1 MNVNKYMDYIVTQKC
16 YENELFAE
24 KAKLEIELL
33 IARREINNIERNAS
47 KSEISRESTF
57 DFEKTGGTRQG
68 YLQKNEVAER
78 LNKSTRWVEIQCK
91 AGVIPY
97 IKIKRSV
104 LFDWD
109 EVVNSLSN
117 YSRGGVV
124 RRY

>member
-47 KSEISRESTF
+47 KSEISHEFTF
-57 DFEKTGGTRQG
+57 DFEKAGGTRQG

>member
-1 MNVNKYMDYIVTQKC
+1 MNVNKYMDYIVTQKS

-47 KSEISRESTF
+47 KSEISHESTF
-57 DFEKTGGTRQG
+57 DFEKAGGTRQG

>member
-47 KSEISRESTF
+47 KSEISHESTF
-57 DFEKTGGTRQG
+57 DFEKAGGTRKG

>member
-1 MNVNKYMDYIVTQKC
+1 MNVNKYMDYILTQKC
-16 YENELFAE
+16 YENELVAE
-24 KAKLEIELL
+24 KSKLEIELL

-47 KSEISRESTF
+47 KSEISHEPTF
-57 DFEKTGGTRQG
+57 DLEKAGGRRQG

>member
-1 MNVNKYMDYIVTQKC
+1 MNANKYMDYIVTQKC

-24 KAKLEIELL
+24 KSKLEIELL
-33 IARREINNIERNAS
+33 IARREINNIARNAS
-47 KSEISRESTF
+47 KSEISHESTF
-57 DFEKTGGTRQG
+57 DFEKAGGTRQG

>member
-57 DFEKTGGTRQG
+57 DFEKAGGTRQG

>member
-47 KSEISRESTF
+47 KSEISHESTF
-57 DFEKTGGTRQG
+57 DFEKAGGTRQG

>member
-24 KAKLEIELL
+24 KSKLEIELL

-47 KSEISRESTF
+47 KSEISHESTF
-57 DFEKTGGTRQG
+57 DFEKAGGTRQG

>member
-1 MNVNKYMDYIVTQKC
+1 MNANKYMDYIVTQKC

-24 KAKLEIELL
+24 KSKLEIELL
-33 IARREINNIERNAS
+33 IARREINNIARNAS
-47 KSEISRESTF
+47 KSEISHESTF
-57 DFEKTGGTRQG
+57 DFEKAGGTRQG
-68 YLQKNEVAER
+68 YLQKNDVAER